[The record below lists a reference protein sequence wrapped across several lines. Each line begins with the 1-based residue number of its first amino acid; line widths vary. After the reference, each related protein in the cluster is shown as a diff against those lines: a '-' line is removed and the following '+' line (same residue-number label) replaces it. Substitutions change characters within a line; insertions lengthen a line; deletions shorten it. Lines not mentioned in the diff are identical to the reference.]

1 MQIPTFLRNLLTTVR
16 FHKAEK
22 ENITMTTPTITQVDV
37 MFRRTTS
44 RYARK
49 GTMSDNKGYL
59 KVARDEKTGRFV
71 SLKS

>member
-1 MQIPTFLRNLLTTVR
+1 MKITTYLKNLLTRNTT
-16 FHKAEK
+16 K
-22 ENITMTTPTITQVDV
+22 ESHTMITPTITTVDV
-37 MFRRTTS
+37 MFRRKTA